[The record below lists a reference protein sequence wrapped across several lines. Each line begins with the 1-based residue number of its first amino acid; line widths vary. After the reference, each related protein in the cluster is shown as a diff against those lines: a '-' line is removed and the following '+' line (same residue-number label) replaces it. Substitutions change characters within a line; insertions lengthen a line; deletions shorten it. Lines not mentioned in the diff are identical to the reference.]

1 MSRTT
6 RLVAIL
12 LVAAALMVTVYAA
25 GGGTASDPLISLSY
39 LNQIFTKKVEDR
51 LHTATQS
58 LAKMADQGV
67 TDSLTATLQGQLNAA
82 VAEKIMSR
90 VAEKIAASGTL
101 SPTSMTRLTLSAGD
115 RVVGAPGTGLILES
129 GGAVLYGG
137 QTAEILNLTLGGIR
151 NPGPTVT
158 TSYFYMLTAADGSGF
173 KVTTPSATILAR
185 DGARVIKAYTPL
197 QNAKADALKAA
208 GLFVGTNAGYELDR
222 PPTRQEALIML
233 IRLLGEESTALGHV
247 GTTTFKDLAGWA
259 DGQKYIVYAHNRG
272 YTNGASPTAFI
283 QYDFATLEM
292 YLSFTLRALG
302 YSDAAG
308 DFIWNTTSRDLAV
321 KLGLLTQTELNGIA
335 ATGFMRDHVVLIS
348 ANALRVPL
356 KGSPQTLGQKLLSQG
371 VITEAQ
377 YDALQ

>member
-1 MSRTT
+1 MSRTS
-6 RLVAIL
+6 RLIAIL
-12 LVAAALMVTVYAA
+12 LVAAALVLTVYAA
-25 GGGTASDPLISLSY
+25 GGGSSADPLISLSY
-39 LNQIFTKKVEDR
+39 LNQIFTKKVETR
-51 LHTATQS
+51 LHDVTRELNA
-58 LAKMADQGV
+58 LADKGV
-67 TDSLTATLQGQLNAA
+67 TDSLTTTLQGQLNAA
-82 VAEKIMSR
+82 VADKIMAR
-90 VAEKIAASGTL
+90 VADKIAASGTL
-101 SPTSMTRLTLSAGD
+101 STASMTRLTLSAGD
-115 RVVGAPGTGLILES
+115 RVVGQAGTGLVLES

-137 QTAEILNLTLGGIR
+137 QSAEILNLTLGGIR
-151 NPGPTVT
+151 NPGPAVT
-158 TSYFYMLTAADGSGF
+158 ANYFYMLTATDGSGF
-173 KVTTPSATILAR
+173 QITTPSATVLTR
-185 DGARVIKAYTPL
+185 DGAKVIKAYSPL
-197 QNAKADALKAA
+197 HSARADALRTA

-233 IRLLGEESTALGHV
+233 IRLLGEESTALKHV
-247 GTTTFKDLAGWA
+247 GTTTYKDLTGWA
-259 DGQKYIVYAHNRG
+259 DGQKYIVYAHNMG

-321 KLGLLTQTELNGIA
+321 SLGLLTQAELTGIA

-371 VITEAQ
+371 VITEGQ
-377 YDALQ
+377 LETLQ

>member
-1 MSRTT
+1 MSRTS
-6 RLVAIL
+6 RLIAIL
-12 LVAAALMVTVYAA
+12 LVAAALVITVYAA
-25 GGGTASDPLISLSY
+25 GGTSADPLISLSY
-39 LNQIFTKKVEDR
+39 LNQIFTKKVETR
-51 LHTATQS
+51 LHDATRELS
-58 LAKMADQGV
+58 AMADKGV
-67 TDSLTATLQGQLNAA
+67 TDSLTATLQGQLSAA
-82 VAEKIMSR
+82 VADKIMSR

-101 SPTSMTRLTLSAGD
+101 GTASMTRLTLSAGD
-115 RVVGAPGTGLILES
+115 RVVGRAGTGLVLES

-137 QTAEILNLTLGGIR
+137 QSAEILNLTLGGIR
-151 NPGPTVT
+151 NPGPAVTVN
-158 TSYFYMLTAADGSGF
+158 YFYMLTATDGSGF
-173 KVTTPSATILAR
+173 QVTTPSATVLVR
-185 DGARVIKAYTPL
+185 DGAQLIKAYSPL
-197 QNAKADALKAA
+197 HSAKADTLRTA
-208 GLFVGTNAGYELDR
+208 GLFVGTNTGYELDR

-233 IRLLGEESTALGHV
+233 IRLLGEESTALKHV

-259 DGQKYIVYAHNRG
+259 DGQKYIIYAHNMG

-321 KLGLLTQTELNGIA
+321 KLGLLTQAELSSIA
-335 ATGFMRDHVVLIS
+335 QTGFMRDHVVLIS

-371 VITEAQ
+371 AITEDQ
-377 YDALQ
+377 LSALQ